1 MTFMAGRNAP
11 QLKLNSGIHS
21 ACSCYYMVLY
31 ICVCVSLR
39 VYVLCV
45 YGCILCV
52 YNIYVLCY
60 KYFACCFFLKFV
72 TSFIVLHFDF
82 CF

>member
-31 ICVCVSLR
+31 ICVCVSLC
-39 VYVLCV
+39 VCVLCV

-52 YNIYVLCY
+52 CVCTISMYFIINI
-60 KYFACCFFLKFV
+60 
-72 TSFIVLHFDF
+72 LHAVSEICNVFHRF
-82 CF
+82 TF

>member
-31 ICVCVSLR
+31 ICVCVSLS
-39 VYVLCV
+39 VCV

-52 YNIYVLCY
+52 CVCVYNIYVLYY
-60 KYFACCFFLKFV
+60 KYFACCF
-72 TSFIVLHFDF
+72 
-82 CF
+82 